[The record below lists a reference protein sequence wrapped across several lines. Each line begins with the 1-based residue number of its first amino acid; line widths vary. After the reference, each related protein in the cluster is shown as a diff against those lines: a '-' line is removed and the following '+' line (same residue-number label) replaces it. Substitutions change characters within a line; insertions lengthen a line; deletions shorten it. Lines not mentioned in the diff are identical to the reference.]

1 MNMAY
6 FPFFIELK
14 GKECLVVGGGDVA
27 FRKIRELLPFG
38 VNITVVSLEIC
49 ESIRDLAGKYSG
61 QMKLLC
67 RGYEKKDLEQKFFV
81 IAATDDEECNREISE
96 YCRRERILVNV
107 VDDKEKCSFYFPSLV
122 KQGDIVA
129 GFSSGGNSPAL
140 IKKLRQELQG
150 QIPDYFGVL
159 NERLGQIRPQ
169 VKKAFPTEQQRKQYY
184 DLVIH
189 KSREQSGA
197 LSIQE
202 MEELIHKGF
211 TQS

>member
-1 MNMAY
+1 MAY
-6 FPFFIELK
+6 FPFFIELE

-49 ESIRDLAGKYSG
+49 ESIRDLADRYPG
-61 QMKLLC
+61 QMQLLC
-67 RGYEKKDLEQKFFV
+67 REYEMEDIQPAFFV
-81 IAATDDEECNREISE
+81 IAATDDEQCNREISE
-96 YCRRERILVNV
+96 YCRRERIFVNV

-140 IKKLRQELQG
+140 IKELRRELEG
-150 QIPDYFGVL
+150 QIPEYFGEL
-159 NERLGQIRPQ
+159 NERLGQIRPL
-169 VKKAFPTEQQRKQYY
+169 VKNAFATEQQRKQYY
-184 DLVIH
+184 EGVIH
-189 KSREQSGA
+189 KSREESGA

-202 MEELIHKGF
+202 MKELIHKGF

>member
-1 MNMAY
+1 MAY
-6 FPFFIELK
+6 FPFFVEVE

-49 ESIRDLAGKYSG
+49 ESICNLAGEYPG
-61 QMKLLC
+61 QMKLLY
-67 RGYEKKDLEQKFFV
+67 REYKKADLEQKFFV
-81 IAATDDEECNREISE
+81 IAATDDEQCNREISE
-96 YCRRERILVNV
+96 YCRQEKILVNV

-122 KQGDIVA
+122 KQKDIVA

-140 IKKLRQELQG
+140 IKELRRELQG
-150 QIPDYFGVL
+150 QIPEYFGEL

-169 VKKAFPTEQQRKQYY
+169 VKKAFSTEQQRKQYY
-184 DLVIH
+184 NQVIH
-189 KSREQSGA
+189 KSREESRA
-197 LSIQE
+197 LSVQE

>member
-1 MNMAY
+1 MHMAY
-6 FPFFIELK
+6 FPFFIELE

-38 VNITVVSLEIC
+38 VNITVVSLKIC
-49 ESIRDLAGKYSG
+49 ESICDLAGEHPG
-61 QMKLLC
+61 QLQLLY
-67 RGYEKKDLEQKFFV
+67 RAYEKKDLEQKFFV
-81 IAATDDEECNREISE
+81 IAATDNEECNREISE
-96 YCRRERILVNV
+96 YCRLERILVNV

-140 IKKLRQELQG
+140 IKKLRRELQG
-150 QIPDYFGVL
+150 QIPEYFGEL

-169 VKKAFPTEQQRKQYY
+169 VKAAFATEQQRKQYY
-184 DLVIH
+184 NQVIH
-189 KSREQSGA
+189 KSREESRA

>member
-1 MNMAY
+1 MAY
-6 FPFFIELK
+6 FPFFIELE

-49 ESIRDLAGKYSG
+49 ESICDLAAEHPG
-61 QMKLLC
+61 QLQLLY
-67 RGYEKKDLEQKFFV
+67 RAYEKKDLEQKFFV
-81 IAATDDEECNREISE
+81 IAATDDEQCNREISE
-96 YCRRERILVNV
+96 YCQQERILVNV

-140 IKKLRQELQG
+140 IKELRQELQG
-150 QIPDYFGVL
+150 QIPEYLGQL

-169 VKKAFPTEQQRKQYY
+169 VKAAFATEQQRKQYY
-184 DLVIH
+184 HLVIH
-189 KSREQSGA
+189 KSREEDRA
-197 LSIQE
+197 LSLEE
-202 MEELIHKGF
+202 MTELIHKGF

>member
-1 MNMAY
+1 MAY
-6 FPFFIELK
+6 FPFFIELE

-49 ESIRDLAGKYSG
+49 ESICDLAGEHPG
-61 QMKLLC
+61 QLQLLY
-67 RGYEKKDLEQKFFV
+67 RAYEKKDLEQKFFV
-81 IAATDDEECNREISE
+81 IAATDDEQCNREISE
-96 YCRRERILVNV
+96 YCQQERILVNV

-140 IKKLRQELQG
+140 IKELRQELQG
-150 QIPDYFGVL
+150 QIPEYLGQL

-169 VKKAFPTEQQRKQYY
+169 VKAAFATEQQRKQYY
-184 DLVIH
+184 HLVIH
-189 KSREQSGA
+189 KSREEDRA
-197 LSIQE
+197 LSLEE
-202 MEELIHKGF
+202 MTELIHKGF

>member
-1 MNMAY
+1 MAY
-6 FPFFIELK
+6 FPFFVELE

-49 ESIRDLAGKYSG
+49 ESICNLAGEYPG
-61 QMKLLC
+61 QMKLLY
-67 RGYEKKDLEQKFFV
+67 REYKKADLEQKFFV
-81 IAATDDEECNREISE
+81 IAATDDEQCNREISE
-96 YCRRERILVNV
+96 YCRQEKILVNV

-122 KQGDIVA
+122 KQKDIVA

-140 IKKLRQELQG
+140 IKELRRELQ
-150 QIPDYFGVL
+150 
-159 NERLGQIRPQ
+159 GQIRPQ
-169 VKKAFPTEQQRKQYY
+169 VKKAFSTEQQRKQYY
-184 DLVIH
+184 NQVIH
-189 KSREQSGA
+189 KSRKESRA
-197 LSIQE
+197 LSVQE

>member
-1 MNMAY
+1 MAY
-6 FPFFIELK
+6 FPFFIELE

-49 ESIRDLAGKYSG
+49 ESICDLAAEHPG
-61 QMKLLC
+61 QLQLLY
-67 RGYEKKDLEQKFFV
+67 RAYEKKDLEQKFFV
-81 IAATDDEECNREISE
+81 IAATDDEQCNREISE
-96 YCRRERILVNV
+96 YCQQERILVNV
-107 VDDKEKCSFYFPSLV
+107 VDDKGKCSFYFPSLV

-140 IKKLRQELQG
+140 IKELRQELQG
-150 QIPDYFGVL
+150 QIPEYLGQL

-169 VKKAFPTEQQRKQYY
+169 VKAAFATEQQRKQYY
-184 DLVIH
+184 HLVIH
-189 KSREQSGA
+189 KSREEDRA
-197 LSIQE
+197 LSLEE
-202 MEELIHKGF
+202 MTELIHKGF

>member
-1 MNMAY
+1 MAY
-6 FPFFIELK
+6 FPFFVELE

-49 ESIRDLAGKYSG
+49 ESICNLAGEYPG
-61 QMKLLC
+61 QMKLLY
-67 RGYEKKDLEQKFFV
+67 REYKKADLEQKFFV
-81 IAATDDEECNREISE
+81 IAATDDEQCNREISE
-96 YCRRERILVNV
+96 YCRQEKILVNV

-122 KQGDIVA
+122 KQKDIVA

-140 IKKLRQELQG
+140 IKELRRELQ
-150 QIPDYFGVL
+150 
-159 NERLGQIRPQ
+159 GQIRPQ
-169 VKKAFPTEQQRKQYY
+169 VKKAFSTEQQRKQYY
-184 DLVIH
+184 NQVIH
-189 KSREQSGA
+189 KSREESRA
-197 LSIQE
+197 LSVQE